1 MCLNNTW
8 LSSKNLLFS
17 IVMNNQKDI
26 EMKKTIG
33 LIRVSTN
40 KQKDGM
46 TVQKKNMIELS
57 KRNSFTITDWVNEES
72 ISGGKI
78 NREAINTLTIQI
90 KNNEVERLVVSSVT
104 RMGRTLVENVKLIDL
119 CEKNNVIIN
128 TYEENIN
135 TENAGGMM
143 QLKLYT
149 IFAQEEL
156 NRIQRRIKRTIKLKK
171 NNGLK
176 YNGSV
181 AYGLFEKN
189 GVLHEDEFEMKVV
202 RNMKNLKTRGWS
214 FYKIAINLNQNEI
227 PTKTNS
233 AKGWKGET
241 VKRTIDDHYNN
252 TDVIDYVRV

>member
-1 MCLNNTW
+1 M
-8 LSSKNLLFS
+8 K
-17 IVMNNQKDI
+17 NQKDI
-26 EMKKTIG
+26 EMRKTIG

-46 TVQKKNMIELS
+46 TVQKKNMTELA
-57 KRNSFTITDWVNEES
+57 KRNNFTITDWVNEEN

-78 NREAINTLTIQI
+78 NREAINNLMIDI
-90 KNNEVERLVVSSVT
+90 KNNEIKRLVVSSVT

-135 TENAGGMM
+135 TENSGGTL

-156 NRIQRRIKRTIKLKK
+156 SRIQRRIKRTIKLKK
-171 NNGLK
+171 DNGLK

-181 AYGLFEKN
+181 AYGLYEKN
-189 GVLHEDEFEMKVV
+189 GVLHEDEFEMKIV
-202 RNMKNLKTRGWS
+202 KNIKNIFCS
-214 FYKIAINLNQNEI
+214 FITFFEF
-227 PTKTNS
+227 
-233 AKGWKGET
+233 
-241 VKRTIDDHYNN
+241 
-252 TDVIDYVRV
+252 

>member
-1 MCLNNTW
+1 
-8 LSSKNLLFS
+8 
-17 IVMNNQKDI
+17 MNKQKDI
-26 EMKKTIG
+26 EMRKTIG

-46 TVQKKNMIELS
+46 VVQKKNMTELA
-57 KRNSFTITDWVNEES
+57 KRNDFTITDWVNEEN

-78 NREAINTLTIQI
+78 NREAISNLMDQI
-90 KNNEVERLVVSSVT
+90 ANKEIKRLVVSSVT

-135 TENAGGMM
+135 TENSGGTL

-156 NRIQRRIKRTIKLKK
+156 SRIQRRIKRTIKLKK
-171 NNGLK
+171 DNGLK

-181 AYGLFEKN
+181 AYGLYEKN
-189 GVLHEDEFEMKVV
+189 GVLHEDEFEMKIV
-202 RNMKNLKTRGWS
+202 RNMKNLKSRGWS
-214 FYKIAINLNQNEI
+214 YYKIAMNLNENDI
-227 PTKTNS
+227 PTKTRS
-233 AKGWKGET
+233 KKGWAGEQ
-241 VKRTIDDHYNN
+241 VKRTINYHYNN
-252 TDVIDYVRV
+252 SDVVEYVRA

>member
-1 MCLNNTW
+1 MR
-8 LSSKNLLFS
+8 
-17 IVMNNQKDI
+17 
-26 EMKKTIG
+26 KTIG

-46 TVQKKNMIELS
+46 TVQKKNMTELA
-57 KRNSFTITDWVNEES
+57 KRNNFTITDWVNEEN

-78 NREAINTLTIQI
+78 NREAINNLMIDI
-90 KNNEVERLVVSSVT
+90 KNNEIKRLVVSSVT

-135 TENAGGMM
+135 TENSGGTL

-156 NRIQRRIKRTIKLKK
+156 SRIQRRIKRTIKLKK
-171 NNGLK
+171 DNGLK

-181 AYGLFEKN
+181 AYGLYEKN
-189 GVLHEDEFEMKVV
+189 GVLHEDEFEMKIV
-202 RNMKNLKTRGWS
+202 RNMKNLKSRGWS
-214 FYKIAINLNQNEI
+214 YYKIAMNLNENDI
-227 PTKTNS
+227 PTKTRS
-233 AKGWKGET
+233 KKGWAGEQ
-241 VKRTIDDHYNN
+241 VKRTINYHYNN
-252 TDVIDYVRV
+252 SDAVEYVRA

>member
-1 MCLNNTW
+1 
-8 LSSKNLLFS
+8 
-17 IVMNNQKDI
+17 MNKQKDI
-26 EMKKTIG
+26 EMRKTIG
-33 LIRVSTN
+33 LVRVSTN

-46 TVQKKNMIELS
+46 TVQKKNMTELA
-57 KRNSFTITDWVNEES
+57 KRNDFTITEWVNEEN

-78 NREAINTLTIQI
+78 NREAISNLMVQI
-90 KNNEVERLVVSSVT
+90 ANNEIERLVVSSVT

-135 TENAGGMM
+135 TENSGGTL

-156 NRIQRRIKRTIKLKK
+156 SRIQRRIKRTIKLKK
-171 NNGLK
+171 DNGLK

-181 AYGLFEKN
+181 AYGLYEKN
-189 GVLHEDEFEMKVV
+189 GVLHEDEFEMKIV

-214 FYKIAINLNQNEI
+214 YYKIAMNLNDNDI
-227 PTKTNS
+227 PTKTRS
-233 AKGWKGET
+233 KKGWAGEQ
-241 VKRTIDDHYNN
+241 VKRTINYHYNN
-252 TDVIDYVRV
+252 SDVVEYVRA

>member
-1 MCLNNTW
+1 MR
-8 LSSKNLLFS
+8 
-17 IVMNNQKDI
+17 
-26 EMKKTIG
+26 KTIG

-46 TVQKKNMIELS
+46 TVQKKNMNELA
-57 KRNSFTITDWVNEES
+57 KRNNFTITDWVNEEN

-78 NREAINTLTIQI
+78 NREAINNLMIQI
-90 KNNEVERLVVSSVT
+90 KNNEVKRLVVSSVT

-135 TENAGGMM
+135 TENSGGMM

-189 GVLHEDEFEMKVV
+189 GVLHEDEFEMKIV
-202 RNMKNLKTRGWS
+202 RNMKNLKSRGWS
-214 FYKIAINLNQNEI
+214 YYKIAMNLNDNDI
-227 PTKTNS
+227 PTKTRS
-233 AKGWKGET
+233 DKGWAGEQ
-241 VKRTIDDHYNN
+241 VKRTLNYHYNN
-252 TDVIDYVRV
+252 SDVVEYVKA

>member
-1 MCLNNTW
+1 MVCLNNTW

-156 NRIQRRIKRTIKLKK
+156 NRIQRR
-171 NNGLK
+171 NK
-176 YNGSV
+176 Y
-181 AYGLFEKN
+181 
-189 GVLHEDEFEMKVV
+189 
-202 RNMKNLKTRGWS
+202 RC
-214 FYKIAINLNQNEI
+214 
-227 PTKTNS
+227 
-233 AKGWKGET
+233 
-241 VKRTIDDHYNN
+241 
-252 TDVIDYVRV
+252 

>member
-1 MCLNNTW
+1 M
-8 LSSKNLLFS
+8 K
-17 IVMNNQKDI
+17 NQKDI
-26 EMKKTIG
+26 EMRKTIG

-46 TVQKKNMIELS
+46 TVQKKNMNELA
-57 KRNSFTITDWVNEES
+57 KRNNFTITDWVNEEN

-78 NREAINTLTIQI
+78 NREAINNLMIQI
-90 KNNEVERLVVSSVT
+90 KNNEVKRLVVSSVT

-135 TENAGGMM
+135 TENSGGMM

-189 GVLHEDEFEMKVV
+189 GVLHEDEFEMKIV
-202 RNMKNLKTRGWS
+202 RNMKNLKSRGWS
-214 FYKIAINLNQNEI
+214 YYKIAMNLNDNDI
-227 PTKTNS
+227 PTKTRS
-233 AKGWKGET
+233 DKGWAGEQ
-241 VKRTIDDHYNN
+241 VKRTLNYHYNN
-252 TDVIDYVRV
+252 SDVVEYVKA